1 MIVAS
6 KLATET
12 STARNTN
19 STPTNTTSLS
29 STPTSKPTGAA
40 NFHSIYIAG
49 ASLTGMLACILP
61 FFAF

>member
-6 KLATET
+6 KLATEI
-12 STARNTN
+12 STAKNTN
-19 STPTNTTSLS
+19 STPTSTTSLT

-40 NFHSIYIAG
+40 NFHTIHIAG
-49 ASLTGMLACILP
+49 ASLTGMLACVLP